1 MPRRAS
7 QRRSDTPAAQQSSL
21 RIIGGA
27 WRGRRI
33 SIVDTPGL
41 RPTPD
46 RIRETV
52 FNWLAPIMDG
62 ARCLDLFAGT
72 GVLGLEAL
80 SRGAGSALFIEQ
92 QTAAARA
99 LETSL
104 SALGGQDRAVVYRAN
119 ALATSLGG
127 PFDIIFIDP
136 PFADGLHAR
145 ALDSAQSALAP
156 HGRIYLEYP
165 IGQRKTVHDL
175 LKDRFELLREKK
187 AGQVGFCLVRAVE
200 QGANQG

>member
-1 MPRRAS
+1 MNRRPTK
-7 QRRSDTPAAQQSSL
+7 RRGEKPAADTTL
-21 RIIGGA
+21 RMIGGE

-33 SIVDTPGL
+33 PVIDAPGL

-46 RIRETV
+46 RIRETL
-52 FNWLAPIMDG
+52 FNWLAPAIEG

-80 SRGAGSALFIEQ
+80 SRGAASTVFIEQ
-92 QTAAARA
+92 SPAAVRSLETAIATLGADARA
-99 LETSL
+99 S
-104 SALGGQDRAVVYRAN
+104 VVRSN
-119 ALATSLGG
+119 SLATPLPG

-145 ALDSAQSALAP
+145 ALDTVIAALAP

-165 IGQRKTVHDL
+165 IGRRTAVHDL
-175 LKDRFELLREKK
+175 LQDRFELLREKK
-187 AGQVGFCLVRAVE
+187 AGQVGYCLVRAV
-200 QGANQG
+200 

>member
-1 MPRRAS
+1 MSRRLPK
-7 QRRSDTPAAQQSSL
+7 RRGETPSTNATL
-21 RIIGGA
+21 RIIGGE

-33 SIVDTPGL
+33 PIIDAPGL

-52 FNWLAPIMDG
+52 FNWLAPLIEG

-80 SRGAGSALFIEQ
+80 SRGAASTVFIEQ
-92 QTAAARA
+92 LPAAARA
-99 LETSL
+99 LEATV
-104 SALGGQDRAVVYRAN
+104 ATLGADARASVHRGN
-119 ALATSLGG
+119 ALATTLPG

-136 PFADGLHAR
+136 PFTDGLHAR
-145 ALDSAQSALAP
+145 ALDDASAALAS

-165 IGQRKTVHDL
+165 IGQRKVVHDL
-175 LKDRFELLREKK
+175 LQDRFELLREKK
-187 AGQVGFCLVRAVE
+187 AGQVGYCLVRAV
-200 QGANQG
+200 